1 MTGTYAGL
9 RVVGTFGFGTAS
21 AAIMGD
27 QSAFLVGETP
37 GAPVEMRVVEPNIG
51 GMQLGVIGA
60 FKAKV
65 FDPARFVHIA

>member
-1 MTGTYAGL
+1 
-9 RVVGTFGFGTAS
+9 
-21 AAIMGD
+21 MGD